1 MSVSADITHTMEV
14 VTVLEEVAERFE
26 VRRDNARRAKQNWVE
41 AIDVGRE
48 REYWTGVEHASREV
62 IRLETNEK
70 DWERAAREIRALIP
84 TNPVLA
90 SVEAS

>member
-1 MSVSADITHTMEV
+1 MSVSADTTHSMDAV
-14 VTVLEEVAERFE
+14 RALEEVAERFE
-26 VRRDNARRAKQNWVE
+26 ARRDAARRAKQDWIA
-41 AIDVGRE
+41 AIGVSLE
-48 REYWTGVEHASREV
+48 RNYWTGVEHAGREV
-62 IRLETNEK
+62 TRLLTTEK